1 MVSLELFI
9 VRLFW
14 YTANKNSGWIR
25 EMNTVSESVLELK
38 VKKERDMTM
47 YFAMRAVVAFCLF
60 AGYFYSVKKDIDYV
74 QFFITTLLL
83 FAPFALDYYPRQHDD
98 KAEIMIRKWGMLIP
112 SGAIIGVLLMGLFNG
127 DSNYWASNTAIW
139 LKVICIGAGLLVAIF
154 AAVDYNNYNRRS
166 QFTQNMK
173 QHAVD
178 YIEESNAES
187 AEARFKRNEAIKK
200 EGLKRVVIESG
211 KKRKKKKPNKI

>member
-1 MVSLELFI
+1 MS
-9 VRLFW
+9 
-14 YTANKNSGWIR
+14 A
-25 EMNTVSESVLELK
+25 VSEPVLELK

-47 YFAMRAVVAFCLF
+47 YFAMRAVVAFFLF
-60 AGYFYSVKKDIDYV
+60 AGYCYSVKKDIDYV

-98 KAEIMIRKWGMLIP
+98 KAEIILRKWGMLIP
-112 SGAIIGVLLMGLFNG
+112 SGAIIGVLLLGLFNG

-139 LKVICIGAGLLVAIF
+139 LKVICIGAGFLVASF

-166 QFTQNMK
+166 QFTQGMK

>member
-1 MVSLELFI
+1 MS
-9 VRLFW
+9 
-14 YTANKNSGWIR
+14 A
-25 EMNTVSESVLELK
+25 VSEPVLELK

-47 YFAMRAVVAFCLF
+47 YFAIRAAVTLCLL
-60 AGYFYSVKKDIDYV
+60 AGYYYTIKKDIDYV

-83 FAPFALDYYPRQHDD
+83 FAPFVLDYYPRQHDD
-98 KAEIMIRKWGMLIP
+98 KLEIMLRKWGMLIP
-112 SGAIIGVLLMGLFNG
+112 SGAIAGVLLMGLFNG
-127 DSNYWASNTAIW
+127 DSSYWASNTAIW
-139 LKVICIGAGLLVAIF
+139 LKIICIGAGLLVAIF
-154 AAVDYNNYNRRS
+154 AVLDYNNYNRRS

-173 QHAVD
+173 QHAVE

-211 KKRKKKKPNKI
+211 KKRKRKSLRFS

>member
-1 MVSLELFI
+1 MS
-9 VRLFW
+9 
-14 YTANKNSGWIR
+14 A
-25 EMNTVSESVLELK
+25 VSEPVLELK

-47 YFAMRAVVAFCLF
+47 YFAIRAAVTLCLL
-60 AGYFYSVKKDIDYV
+60 AGYYYTIKKDIDYV

-83 FAPFALDYYPRQHDD
+83 FAPFVLDYYPRQHDD
-98 KAEIMIRKWGMLIP
+98 KLEIMLRKWGMLIP
-112 SGAIIGVLLMGLFNG
+112 SGAIAGVLLMGLFNG
-127 DSNYWASNTAIW
+127 DSSYWASNTAIW
-139 LKVICIGAGLLVAIF
+139 LKIICIGAGLLVAIF
-154 AAVDYNNYNRRS
+154 AVLDYNNYNRRS

-173 QHAVD
+173 QHAVE

-211 KKRKKKKPNKI
+211 KKRKKKKPKI